1 MHGHGKKVYKYFELM
16 CEGVQLDDIIF
27 VYLLSTC
34 NHAALV
40 DEEMHCYS
48 MGIIHMIFAKLE
60 HYTCMVDLFGCAS
73 YLQEAT
79 GMVRRCP
86 KPHVSKW
93 KPLLGA
99 CRIHGDV
106 EMGEHVVNQILEL
119 EPENALGYVL
129 SSNVLSMVLDLATF
143 ISVRK
148 LDGEE
153 RKEEV

>member
-1 MHGHGKKVYKYFELM
+1 M
-16 CEGVQLDDIIF
+16 
-27 VYLLSTC
+27 
-34 NHAALV
+34 
-40 DEEMHCYS
+40 
-48 MGIIHMIFAKLE
+48 
-60 HYTCMVDLFGCAS
+60 
-73 YLQEAT
+73 
-79 GMVRRCP
+79 
-86 KPHVSKW
+86 SKW

-106 EMGEHVVNQILEL
+106 EMGERVVKQIFEL

-143 ISVRK
+143 ISVKK